1 MSEAWIEGLPV
12 QRIMFRDGLVI
23 SLGDYNEVVIAVPM
37 WLTLPPAGRWPR
49 EIVCV
54 DPKAILD
61 EERPLFSISGA
72 TCIEAR
78 WNDKGDLHMEF
89 SDDHVIDVPH
99 HDFDTAWEI
108 YGKYHGYVA
117 SLPRGKVR
125 VVRHD
130 VPEEAGA

>member
-1 MSEAWIEGLPV
+1 SFARV
-12 QRIMFRDGLVI
+12 TLVGP
-23 SLGDYNEVVIAVPM
+23 SKNHAMTFNHSATTRRYRSSGP
-37 WLTLPPAGRWPR
+37 TRT
-49 EIVCV
+49 
-54 DPKAILD
+54 
-61 EERPLFSISGA
+61 PLCW
-72 TCIEAR
+72 TQP
-78 WNDKGDLHMEF
+78 
-89 SDDHVIDVPH
+89 DDHAIDVPH